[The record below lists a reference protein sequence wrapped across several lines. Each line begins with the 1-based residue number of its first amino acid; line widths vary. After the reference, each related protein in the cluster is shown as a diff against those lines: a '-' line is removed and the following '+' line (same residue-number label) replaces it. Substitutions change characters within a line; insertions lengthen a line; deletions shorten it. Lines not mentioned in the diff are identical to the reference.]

1 AFQLFSDMLVGLRE
15 TVTRVLAHVE
25 LRVQRGD
32 EEPPPAPVP
41 SPRLPALVQRNDD
54 PNFRGFG
61 GGAATAVAT
70 APAAAAPWAKTPR
83 NAPCRCGSGKKYK
96 HCHGRI

>member
-1 AFQLFSDMLVGLRE
+1 MLVSLRE

-25 LRVQRGD
+25 LRVPRGED
-32 EEPPPAPVP
+32 EPPPAPVP
-41 SPRLPALVQRNDD
+41 PPRRPVMVERHDD

-61 GGAATAVAT
+61 GGAAAAVVT
-70 APAAAAPWAKTPR
+70 APAAGAPWAKTPR
-83 NAPCRCGSGKKYK
+83 NAPCPCGSGKKYK